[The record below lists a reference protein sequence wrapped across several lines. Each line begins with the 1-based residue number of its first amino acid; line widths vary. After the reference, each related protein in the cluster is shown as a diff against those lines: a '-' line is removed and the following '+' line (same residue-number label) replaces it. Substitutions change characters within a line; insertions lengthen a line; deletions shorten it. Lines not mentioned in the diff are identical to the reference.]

1 MSGLDVGAAARGW
14 WRGHLGDSGTG
25 RATRARLRR
34 VSAPVEALQIEAVHD
49 LNRRLGGALTGR
61 GDTLALI
68 VVALANL
75 RTDAKENVAERMAGQ
90 VAPLRFQRLV
100 RIETRAD
107 LIVPLRRALAQIDG
121 AANVA
126 ALAQDLFYWSD
137 TVRTRWCFSYYGAT
151 SAAPEQ
157 PEETK
162 A

>member
-1 MSGLDVGAAARGW
+1 MSDLDVGAAALGW
-14 WRGHLGDSGTG
+14 WRVHLGVSGLG

-34 VSAPVEALQIEAVHD
+34 VSAPVEALQVAAVHD
-49 LNRRLGGALTGR
+49 LNRMLGGGLTKR
-61 GDTLALI
+61 ADKLALI
-68 VVALANL
+68 AVALANL
-75 RTDAKENVAERMAGQ
+75 RETGRETAAERMAGRLS
-90 VAPLRFQRLV
+90 PGRFERLV
-100 RIETRAD
+100 RAEAPGD

-121 AANVA
+121 TANVA
-126 ALAQDLFYWSD
+126 ALARDLFYWSD

>member
-1 MSGLDVGAAARGW
+1 MSDLDVGAAALGW
-14 WRGHLGDSGTG
+14 WRAHLGEDGPG

-34 VSAPVEALQIEAVHD
+34 VSAPVEAVQIAAVHD

-61 GDTLALI
+61 GDKLALI
-68 VVALANL
+68 AVALANL
-75 RTDAKENVAERMAGQ
+75 RENPKDKAAERMAGR

-100 RIETRAD
+100 RIEAPGD

-121 AANVA
+121 AANVV
-126 ALAQDLFYWSD
+126 ALAHDLFYWSD